1 VENIKSGSKKRLIEV
16 GLEYIFWIRY
26 VAFFIDYLVL
36 KYLLGAIL
44 SVIKSFHIPINET
57 PTLVTNS
64 NLFQTGWFS
73 VILINFAVYAVYA
86 SITES
91 SKLQT
96 TFGKWFFRLI
106 VTDFSGQRL
115 SFFKALARNILKS
128 LSVITLLGVW
138 IINLN
143 KKRQGLHD
151 IIAGTIVKLR

>member
-1 VENIKSGSKKRLIEV
+1 MND
-16 GLEYIFWIRY
+16 
-26 VAFFIDYLVL
+26 ATVL
-36 KYLLGAIL
+36 
-44 SVIKSFHIPINET
+44 P
-57 PTLVTNS
+57 TNS
-64 NLFQTGWFS
+64 NLFQTGWLT
-73 VILINFAVYAVYA
+73 VILINFAVYAIYA

-96 TFGKWFFRLI
+96 TIGKWFFRLI

-128 LSVITLLGVW
+128 LSVITLFGVW

-151 IIAGTIVKLR
+151 IMAGTIVKLR